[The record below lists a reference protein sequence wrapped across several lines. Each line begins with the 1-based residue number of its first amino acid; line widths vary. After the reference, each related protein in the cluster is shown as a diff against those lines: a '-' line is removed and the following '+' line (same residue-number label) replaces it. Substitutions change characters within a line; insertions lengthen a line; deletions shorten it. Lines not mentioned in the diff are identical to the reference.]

1 MPVVLVPHRHHLT
14 EKAHFH
20 IDDWLW
26 AKVTED
32 ALCQEALGTQVWEG
46 FMVEALLDSEWFN
59 HSHFEM
65 KLLASFTS
73 RNVKTRRKKTLSF
86 AMQFSQLYLI
96 KK

>member
-1 MPVVLVPHRHHLT
+1 MPCVKKLSAHGLGKDLV
-14 EKAHFH
+14 
-20 IDDWLW
+20 
-26 AKVTED
+26 
-32 ALCQEALGTQVWEG
+32 
-46 FMVEALLDSEWFN
+46 VEALLDGELFN

-73 RNVKTRRKKTLSF
+73 RNVKTRRKKTLSL